1 MNLPNKL
8 TVARIALTPVF
19 VSALLLP
26 HFPFGKTIALFVFVV
41 ASITDWYD
49 GWLARTRKL
58 ETAFGALLDPVADK
72 VLTCAA
78 FICFVELRDQNGNAL
93 VQAWMALVIVSRDFL
108 ITGLRLVARE
118 RGAILHAEQLGKHK
132 TASQMIVIIIIL
144 IGLAAREEWGCD
156 SARFNTVFCTTAFWL
171 VLVTV
176 VLTLWSG
183 WSFFWKRVLTLRSC
197 AFLRATILILI
208 SRSSGSAH
216 FVRR

>member
-26 HFPFGKTIALFVFVV
+26 SFPFGKTIALLVFSI

-93 VQAWMALVIVSRDFL
+93 IQAWMALVIVARDFL
-108 ITGLRLVARE
+108 ITGVRLVARE
-118 RGAILHAEQLGKHK
+118 RGAVLKAEQFGKHK
-132 TASQMIVIIIIL
+132 TASQMVAIILIL
-144 IGLAAREEWGCD
+144 IGLALREEWQSLGFNA
-156 SARFNTVFCTTAFWL
+156 ARFNAVFCTTAFWL
-171 VLVTV
+171 VIVTV

-183 WSFFWKRVLTLRSC
+183 WSFFWKNRELVLRD
-197 AFLRATILILI
+197 A
-208 SRSSGSAH
+208 
-216 FVRR
+216 